1 MRVSV
6 SEPYM
11 LFGSS
16 YRVVHSSLLWISVVQ
31 VPIGK
36 FTDAFAELSRD
47 LESFLLSSHSLILA
61 GSCWGPVWM
70 CRLMRSHQ
78 VGFQHEGLLEPQRL
92 LSRVRGHFP
101 FFHRSETCPLND
113 LNLTRTPTNMT
124 RIRHLFYRAYVSK
137 VLKLACHES
146 CWESGG
152 YGAPMG
158 FQLSTFKFVKRKL
171 NCNNQMLIVLKARTS
186 LLQYLCDL
194 NRQSCP
200 LHVSGFL

>member
-70 CRLMRSHQ
+70 CRLMRSRQ
-78 VGFQHEGLLEPQRL
+78 VGFQHEGLW
-92 LSRVRGHFP
+92 SRSACYPGLGDIS
-101 FFHRSETCPLND
+101 RSFTDRKP
-113 LNLTRTPTNMT
+113 
-124 RIRHLFYRAYVSK
+124 
-137 VLKLACHES
+137 VL
-146 CWESGG
+146 
-152 YGAPMG
+152 
-158 FQLSTFKFVKRKL
+158 
-171 NCNNQMLIVLKARTS
+171 
-186 LLQYLCDL
+186 
-194 NRQSCP
+194 
-200 LHVSGFL
+200 